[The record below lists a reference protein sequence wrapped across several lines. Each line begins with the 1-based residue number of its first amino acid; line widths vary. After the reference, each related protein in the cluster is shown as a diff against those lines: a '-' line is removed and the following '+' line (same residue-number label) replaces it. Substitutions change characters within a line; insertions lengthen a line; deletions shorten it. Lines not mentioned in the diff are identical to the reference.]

1 MPVAI
6 TGHVSETGMERS
18 DTPPGCRSVFLVR
31 HNFGGAGMAAR
42 SFQPLRWYEKQET
55 VAFICKYIYI
65 CEITT

>member
-6 TGHVSETGMERS
+6 TGHVSEAGMERS
-18 DTPPGCRSVFLVR
+18 DTSVGCRSVFLFAII
-31 HNFGGAGMAAR
+31 FGDAGMAAR